1 MHEGIDL
8 EKVLDM
14 RPLGWPLF
22 FSDPLMSAAYF
33 AKRLELAHKV
43 SSMLLP
49 LKILEEIILT
59 QIIWIIL
66 NHPNHLIYAA
76 DLVQAM
82 KEGGLAATFDGD
94 GVINFHWLLKQ
105 NSIF

>member
-22 FSDPLMSAAYF
+22 FSDLLMSAAYF
-33 AKRLELAHKV
+33 AKTLELAHKV
-43 SSMLLP
+43 SSTLLP

-59 QIIWIIL
+59 RIILNHPESSWIIL
-66 NHPNHLIYAA
+66 NHLTYAA

-94 GVINFHWLLKQ
+94 GVIHFH
-105 NSIF
+105 